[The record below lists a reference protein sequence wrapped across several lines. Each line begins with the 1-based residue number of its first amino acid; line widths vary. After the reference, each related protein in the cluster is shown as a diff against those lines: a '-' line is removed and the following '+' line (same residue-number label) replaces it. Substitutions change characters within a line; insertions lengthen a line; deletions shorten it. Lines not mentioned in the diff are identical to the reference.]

1 MAEVDYKALCEE
13 IFGTADAGKIR
24 ALATQ
29 LSLIHISEPT
39 RPY

>member
-29 LSLIHISEPT
+29 WKK
-39 RPY
+39 RNGRA